1 VKILRRFLAFSPCSF
16 VTLFSVFPSHQ
27 PNIKMKKLAF
37 TLHFVLLAGYCL
49 AQLANDN
56 TASVKID
63 GKDFNT
69 APRRIKFG
77 NYYWFTANTV
87 NPDKSLRVWLGRY
100 DGKEVT
106 ESGTYLVIDLEK
118 GTQKYSA
125 TDYAKYK
132 GIAAIKYVEETRSPR
147 MEYHMG
153 KSNDVG
159 ETFEV
164 KMGAD
169 GFLEATFSKI
179 TLEGSHW
186 KEKTAATVFG
196 GVGRLVDKAKDK
208 AKTSATGY
216 DYDIDPEGNG
226 YKRTDKTDNL
236 VLTDGK
242 FRFKMK

>member
-1 VKILRRFLAFSPCSF
+1 MKRLVC
-16 VTLFSVFPSHQ
+16 TLP
-27 PNIKMKKLAF
+27 
-37 TLHFVLLAGYCL
+37 LLLLVGYCF
-49 AQLANDN
+49 AQIANDN
-56 TASVKID
+56 TATAKID
-63 GKDFNT
+63 GQDFST

-77 NYYWFTANTV
+77 NYYWFTANTI

-106 ESGTYLVIDLEK
+106 ESGTYLVIDLDK

-125 TDYAKYK
+125 ADYAKYK

-153 KSNDVG
+153 KSNDIG
-159 ETFEV
+159 ETIEV

-169 GFLEATFSKI
+169 GFLEATFGKI
-179 TLEGSHW
+179 TLEGTHW
-186 KEKTAATVFG
+186 KEKTTATVFG

-226 YKRTDKTDNL
+226 YKRTDKTDRI
-236 VLTDGK
+236 VLPDGK